1 MDQVAKT
8 AKPRTL
14 LVNEPRDGR
23 RRVVI
28 DRILPSAEGG
38 LAPIKRVTGDRVD
51 VEAHVFTDG
60 HDGLTVRLLWRP
72 LGEDEWAVTPM
83 TLRWNDEWLGTFT
96 VQKPGLHEYTV
107 EAWVDHYLT
116 WARDLEKRA
125 EAGQELD
132 IEFAIGAGLLKD
144 AARRASGSDR
154 EALRAGIKTIEAP
167 GSDSGRVAVA
177 TDPDLVAV
185 ASAYPERSLRL
196 RHEPPLTVIVDP
208 PLAGFSA
215 WYEMFPRS
223 ASTEPG
229 RHGTFRDVEAR
240 LPYVAEMGFDV
251 LYLPPIH
258 PVGSTKRKGPNNR
271 TVAMPDDTGS
281 PWAIGDASGGHKAIH
296 PLLGTLA
303 DFRRLVA
310 AARDHG
316 LAIALDIAFQ
326 CSPDHPYVKTHPD
339 WFKMRP
345 DGSVQY
351 AENPPKRYED
361 IYPFNFETAD
371 WRALWD
377 ELKSVFDYWIAQG
390 VTVFRVDNPHT
401 KPFRFWEWCIGE
413 VKREHPET
421 IFLAEAFTR
430 PKIMSRLAR
439 LGFTQSYTY
448 FTWRT
453 EKSELEEYLEE
464 LSQSEMVEFFR
475 PNFWPN
481 TPDILTEQ
489 LHTGSRPTFLT
500 RFLLAATL
508 SPNYGIYGPP
518 FELLEHIP
526 REPGSEEYR
535 DSEKYEIRYWDLDR
549 PESLAPFIGHVNRL
563 RRANPAFSNLHSLRF
578 HPVDNEQLL
587 AYSKRDEESGN
598 TLLIVV
604 NLDAAN
610 PQAGWLTL
618 DREALALE
626 PGERFDVEDLL
637 VGTRYTWG
645 DERQYLRLDP
655 DSIPAHIFRVDREG
669 VAHA

>member
-1 MDQVAKT
+1 
-8 AKPRTL
+8 
-14 LVNEPRDGR
+14 
-23 RRVVI
+23 
-28 DRILPSAEGG
+28 
-38 LAPIKRVTGDRVD
+38 
-51 VEAHVFTDG
+51 
-60 HDGLTVRLLWRP
+60 
-72 LGEDEWAVTPM
+72 
-83 TLRWNDEWLGTFT
+83 
-96 VQKPGLHEYTV
+96 
-107 EAWVDHYLT
+107 
-116 WARDLEKRA
+116 
-125 EAGQELD
+125 
-132 IEFAIGAGLLKD
+132 
-144 AARRASGSDR
+144 
-154 EALRAGIKTIEAP
+154 
-167 GSDSGRVAVA
+167 
-177 TDPDLVAV
+177 
-185 ASAYPERSLRL
+185 
-196 RHEPPLTVIVDP
+196 
-208 PLAGFSA
+208 
-215 WYEMFPRS
+215 
-223 ASTEPG
+223 
-229 RHGTFRDVEAR
+229 
-240 LPYVAEMGFDV
+240 
-251 LYLPPIH
+251 
-258 PVGSTKRKGPNNR
+258 
-271 TVAMPDDTGS
+271 
-281 PWAIGDASGGHKAIH
+281 
-296 PLLGTLA
+296 
-303 DFRRLVA
+303 
-310 AARDHG
+310 
-316 LAIALDIAFQ
+316 
-326 CSPDHPYVKTHPD
+326 
-339 WFKMRP
+339 
-345 DGSVQY
+345 
-351 AENPPKRYED
+351 
-361 IYPFNFETAD
+361 
-371 WRALWD
+371 
-377 ELKSVFDYWIAQG
+377 
-390 VTVFRVDNPHT
+390 
-401 KPFRFWEWCIGE
+401 
-413 VKREHPET
+413 
-421 IFLAEAFTR
+421 AEAFTR

-453 EKSELEEYLEE
+453 EKSEMEEYLEE